1 VDSDQGYYLLR
12 DDSSDVDD
20 ADPAEDDA
28 LHEDG
33 TDGKPGVPRAQDI
46 ETRLQ
51 QILESIRVAPTSEP
65 DPEPEADREQNE
77 ATEPSEAIEAT
88 ETTETEPADPVF
100 DPMLDDAPAG
110 FPPFM
115 QPPIQTQSITRL
127 GQAMVDRGLI
137 TREDLERALE
147 HQRETRKR
155 LGESLIDIGAVTSLQ
170 LSQAL
175 AEHLGVPFVDLETH
189 PPDVMLAGMIP
200 EEVARRYCALPV
212 ERWSG
217 QVVVAM
223 ANPNDVFALDDLR
236 VLTGQSILAALADT
250 GHLLAAIERAYSHS
264 DLIESTLDDAADDYD
279 AEAEIQ
285 AGTLVDDAPV
295 VKLVNALLEKAVAD
309 RASDLHIEPASRN
322 VSIRMRVDGILHDS
336 SEAPLNV
343 LRPMVSRLKV
353 MGNLDIA
360 QNRLPQDG
368 RFSLSIQGRQ
378 IDVRIATVPTA
389 AGESVVLRLLDPM
402 RGAMDISSLGLTE
415 HESERFVAAF
425 HAPQGAI
432 FVTGPTG
439 SGKSSTLYALL
450 ASVNTRD
457 KSIISVE
464 DPVEYRLDGV
474 KQIQINTRAG
484 MTFPSALRS
493 TLRADP
499 DIILVGEVRDAETAR
514 IAADASITGHLVLST
529 LHATSSASSPIRLV
543 DMGVEPYLVAS
554 AVSCIAAQR
563 LARKLCEVC
572 AEPIDKPDLKVLE
585 RLGATEEM
593 LADEVTLRGPKGCQ
607 NCRQTGYRGRSAIF
621 EIMPVTED
629 ITRLIVER
637 AHSAEIE
644 HVAVEQGM
652 DTLRVAALRRVLRG
666 DLSLEEMARVVS

>member
-1 VDSDQGYYLLR
+1 MTQSGQNIELG
-12 DDSSDVDD
+12 SSN
-20 ADPAEDDA
+20 
-28 LHEDG
+28 
-33 TDGKPGVPRAQDI
+33 AQEI

-51 QILESIRVAPTSEP
+51 QILESMRTPTARADDDGAEADTNGTHPDNSEHAGFGNVIEISPAPSSSP
-65 DPEPEADREQNE
+65 AASAAKRAPNSGAAPAEPE
-77 ATEPSEAIEAT
+77 S
-88 ETTETEPADPVF
+88 
-100 DPMLDDAPAG
+100 

-115 QPPIQTQSITRL
+115 RLPSQTHSVTRL
-127 GQAMVDRGLI
+127 GQGMVERGLI
-137 TREDLERALE
+137 TQDDLDRALD
-147 HQRETRKR
+147 HQRTTRKR
-155 LGESLIDIGAVTSLQ
+155 LGEALIDIGAVTSFQ

-175 AEHLGVPFVDLETH
+175 ADHLGVPFVDLENH
-189 PPDVMLAGMIP
+189 PPDVLLAGMIP
-200 EEVARRYCALPV
+200 EEVARRYLALPV

-236 VLTGQSILAALADT
+236 VLTGQSILAALADS
-250 GHLLAAIERAYSHS
+250 GHLLAAIDRAYSGS
-264 DLIESTLDDAADDYD
+264 ELIEASLDDAADDYD
-279 AEAEIQ
+279 TVAEIGG
-285 AGTLVDDAPV
+285 ALVDDGPV
-295 VKLVNALLEKAVAD
+295 VKLVNALLEKAVSD
-309 RASDLHIEPASRN
+309 RASDLHIEPASKN
-322 VSIRMRVDGILHDS
+322 VMIRMRIDGILHDT
-336 SEAPLNV
+336 SEAPINV

-360 QNRLPQDG
+360 QTRLPQDG
-368 RFSLSIQGRQ
+368 RFSLSVQGRP

-389 AGESVVLRLLDPM
+389 AGESVVLRMLDPV
-402 RGAMDISSLGLTE
+402 RGAMDLSSLGLSE
-415 HESERFVAAF
+415 YESERFVSAF

-439 SGKSSTLYALL
+439 SGKSSTLYALIS
-450 ASVNTRD
+450 SVNTRD
-457 KSIISVE
+457 KSIVSVE

-529 LHATSSASSPIRLV
+529 LHATRSAAAPIRLI

-563 LARKLCEVC
+563 LARKLCDHC
-572 AEPIDKPDLKVLE
+572 AKPVTDPDLALL
-585 RLGATEEM
+585 RRMGATDDM
-593 LADEVTLRGPKGCQ
+593 LEHGINLRLPAGCP
-607 NCRQTGYRGRSAIF
+607 NCRQTGYRGRAAIF

-629 ITRLIVER
+629 ISRLIVER
-637 AHSAEIE
+637 AASADIE
-644 HVAVEQGM
+644 RVAVEQGM
-652 DTLRVAALRRVLRG
+652 DTLRIAALRRVLTG
-666 DLSLEEMARVVS
+666 DLSMAEMARVVS